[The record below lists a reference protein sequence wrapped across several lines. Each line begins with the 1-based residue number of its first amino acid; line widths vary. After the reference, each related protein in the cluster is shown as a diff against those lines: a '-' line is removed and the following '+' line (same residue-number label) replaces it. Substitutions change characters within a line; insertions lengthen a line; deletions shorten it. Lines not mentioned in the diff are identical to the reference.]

1 MNIKVKNNKYYGIQ
15 KKEGEY
21 YIIPSKENPNKH
33 DWVIAKIESEKDGF
47 TLTENYK
54 VVFTLEF
61 EEPKPSCANYERDN
75 KEETKWFDFAVMK
88 AAQEHY
94 SQSKEC
100 YDRWVQNNPLLSEME
115 QNVAEFITLNNKDKK
130 STEEQEQLLGSINVS
145 PNSDPIIEQV
155 RQKLLDRSTVG
166 VKKYGEH
173 LGNYSKYNFIL
184 EMQHE
189 ALDFANYCEVELQ
202 KEETINQLLK
212 KYPNN
217 FDLGTAIRKLYS

>member
-75 KEETKWFDFAVMK
+75 I
-88 AAQEHY
+88 
-94 SQSKEC
+94 
-100 YDRWVQNNPLLSEME
+100 LLSEIE
-115 QNVAEFITLNNKDKK
+115 QNVADYVAKKDWKEE
-130 STEEQEQLLGSINVS
+130 SIEEQILGSISVS
-145 PNSDPIIEQV
+145 PNSDPIVESV
-155 RQKLLDRSTVG
+155 RQKLLDRSNIG
-166 VKKYGEH
+166 
-173 LGNYSKYNFIL
+173 
-184 EMQHE
+184 
-189 ALDFANYCEVELQ
+189 
-202 KEETINQLLK
+202 LK
-212 KYPNN
+212 KYTISLKSNN
-217 FDLGTAIRKLYS
+217 KDNYLKHAQEEAMDLANYLEKLMQQKDDITQIVASEANDWELGKLIRKLYS

>member
-75 KEETKWFDFAVMK
+75 I
-88 AAQEHY
+88 
-94 SQSKEC
+94 
-100 YDRWVQNNPLLSEME
+100 LLSEIE
-115 QNVAEFITLNNKDKK
+115 QNVADYVAKKDWKEE
-130 STEEQEQLLGSINVS
+130 SIEEQILGSISVS
-145 PNSDPIIEQV
+145 PNSDPIVESV
-155 RQKLLDRSTVG
+155 RQKLLDRSSVG
-166 VKKYGEH
+166 
-173 LGNYSKYNFIL
+173 
-184 EMQHE
+184 
-189 ALDFANYCEVELQ
+189 
-202 KEETINQLLK
+202 LK
-212 KYPNN
+212 KYTISLDSNN
-217 FDLGTAIRKLYS
+217 KDNYLKHAQEEAMDLANYLEKLMQQKDDITQIVASEANDWELGKLIRKIYGK

>member
-75 KEETKWFDFAVMK
+75 I
-88 AAQEHY
+88 
-94 SQSKEC
+94 
-100 YDRWVQNNPLLSEME
+100 LLSEIE
-115 QNVAEFITLNNKDKK
+115 QNVADYVAKKDWKEE
-130 STEEQEQLLGSINVS
+130 SIEEQILGSISVS
-145 PNSDPIIEQV
+145 PNSDPIVESV
-155 RQKLLDRSTVG
+155 RQKLLDRSSVG
-166 VKKYGEH
+166 
-173 LGNYSKYNFIL
+173 
-184 EMQHE
+184 
-189 ALDFANYCEVELQ
+189 
-202 KEETINQLLK
+202 LK
-212 KYPNN
+212 KYTISLDSNN
-217 FDLGTAIRKLYS
+217 KDNYLKHAQEEAMDLANYLEKLMQQKEDITQIVASEANDWELGKLIRKLYS

>member
-75 KEETKWFDFAVMK
+75 I
-88 AAQEHY
+88 
-94 SQSKEC
+94 
-100 YDRWVQNNPLLSEME
+100 LLSEIE
-115 QNVAEFITLNNKDKK
+115 QNVADYVAKKDWKEE
-130 STEEQEQLLGSINVS
+130 SIEEQILGSISVS
-145 PNSDPIIEQV
+145 PNSDPIVESV
-155 RQKLLDRSTVG
+155 RKKLLDRSNTG
-166 VKKYGEH
+166 
-173 LGNYSKYNFIL
+173 
-184 EMQHE
+184 
-189 ALDFANYCEVELQ
+189 
-202 KEETINQLLK
+202 LK
-212 KYPNN
+212 KYNISLKSNN
-217 FDLGTAIRKLYS
+217 KDNYLKHAQEEAMDLANYLEKLMQQKEDITQIVASEANDWELGKLIRKIYGK

>member
-75 KEETKWFDFAVMK
+75 I
-88 AAQEHY
+88 
-94 SQSKEC
+94 
-100 YDRWVQNNPLLSEME
+100 LLSEIE
-115 QNVAEFITLNNKDKK
+115 QNVADYVAKKDWKEE
-130 STEEQEQLLGSINVS
+130 SIEEQILGSISVS
-145 PNSDPIIEQV
+145 PNSDPIVESV
-155 RQKLLDRSTVG
+155 RQKLLDRSNIG
-166 VKKYGEH
+166 
-173 LGNYSKYNFIL
+173 
-184 EMQHE
+184 
-189 ALDFANYCEVELQ
+189 
-202 KEETINQLLK
+202 LK
-212 KYPNN
+212 KYTISLDSNN
-217 FDLGTAIRKLYS
+217 KDNYLKHAQEEAMDLANYLEKLMQQKEDITQIVASEANDWELGKLIRKLYS

>member
-47 TLTENYK
+47 TLTEDYK

-94 SQSKEC
+94 NQSKEC

-115 QNVAEFITLNNKDKK
+115 QHIFDAIEKGICK
-130 STEEQEQLLGSINVS
+130 
-145 PNSDPIIEQV
+145 DPIVESV
-155 RQKLLDRSTVG
+155 RQKLLDRSNIG
-166 VKKYGEH
+166 
-173 LGNYSKYNFIL
+173 
-184 EMQHE
+184 
-189 ALDFANYCEVELQ
+189 
-202 KEETINQLLK
+202 LK
-212 KYPNN
+212 KYNISLKSNN
-217 FDLGTAIRKLYS
+217 KDNYLKHAQEEAMDLANYLEKLMQQKEDITQIVASEANDWELGKLIRKIYGK

>member
-75 KEETKWFDFAVMK
+75 I
-88 AAQEHY
+88 
-94 SQSKEC
+94 
-100 YDRWVQNNPLLSEME
+100 LLSEIE
-115 QNVAEFITLNNKDKK
+115 QNVADYVAKKDWKEE
-130 STEEQEQLLGSINVS
+130 SIEEQILGSISVS
-145 PNSDPIIEQV
+145 PNSDPIVESV
-155 RQKLLDRSTVG
+155 RQKLLDRSNIG
-166 VKKYGEH
+166 
-173 LGNYSKYNFIL
+173 
-184 EMQHE
+184 
-189 ALDFANYCEVELQ
+189 
-202 KEETINQLLK
+202 LK
-212 KYPNN
+212 KYTISLDSNN
-217 FDLGTAIRKLYS
+217 KDNYLKHAQEEAMDLANYLEKLMQQKEDITQIVASEANDWELGKLIRKIYGK

>member
-75 KEETKWFDFAVMK
+75 A
-88 AAQEHY
+88 
-94 SQSKEC
+94 
-100 YDRWVQNNPLLSEME
+100 LLSEME
-115 QNVAEFITLNNKDKK
+115 QNVADYVAKKDWKEE
-130 STEEQEQLLGSINVS
+130 SIEEQILGSISVS
-145 PNSDPIIEQV
+145 PNSDPIVESV
-155 RQKLLDRSTVG
+155 RKKLLDRSNTG
-166 VKKYGEH
+166 
-173 LGNYSKYNFIL
+173 
-184 EMQHE
+184 
-189 ALDFANYCEVELQ
+189 
-202 KEETINQLLK
+202 LK
-212 KYPNN
+212 KYNISLKSNN
-217 FDLGTAIRKLYS
+217 KDNYLKHAQEEAMDLANYLEKLMQQKEDITQIVASEANDWELGKLIRKLYS

>member
-75 KEETKWFDFAVMK
+75 I
-88 AAQEHY
+88 
-94 SQSKEC
+94 
-100 YDRWVQNNPLLSEME
+100 LLSEIE
-115 QNVAEFITLNNKDKK
+115 QNVADYVAKKDWKEE
-130 STEEQEQLLGSINVS
+130 SIEEQILGSISVS
-145 PNSDPIIEQV
+145 PNSDPIVESV
-155 RQKLLDRSTVG
+155 RKKLLDRSNTG
-166 VKKYGEH
+166 
-173 LGNYSKYNFIL
+173 
-184 EMQHE
+184 
-189 ALDFANYCEVELQ
+189 
-202 KEETINQLLK
+202 LK
-212 KYPNN
+212 KYNISLKSNN
-217 FDLGTAIRKLYS
+217 KDNYLKHAQEEAMDLANYLEKLMQQKEDITQIVASEANDWELGKLIRKLYS

>member
-75 KEETKWFDFAVMK
+75 I
-88 AAQEHY
+88 
-94 SQSKEC
+94 
-100 YDRWVQNNPLLSEME
+100 LLSEIE
-115 QNVAEFITLNNKDKK
+115 QNVADYVAKKDWKEE
-130 STEEQEQLLGSINVS
+130 SIEEQILGSISVS
-145 PNSDPIIEQV
+145 PNSDPIVESV
-155 RQKLLDRSTVG
+155 RQKLLDRSSVG
-166 VKKYGEH
+166 
-173 LGNYSKYNFIL
+173 
-184 EMQHE
+184 
-189 ALDFANYCEVELQ
+189 
-202 KEETINQLLK
+202 LK
-212 KYPNN
+212 KYTISLDSNN
-217 FDLGTAIRKLYS
+217 KDNYLKHAQEEAMDLANYLEKLMQQKEDITQIVASEANDWELGKLIRKIYGK